1 MIAFAIF
8 IILSLIV
15 VTTLTV
21 GYEGK
26 REDLRSSI
34 RTIKLLVRNISFLK
48 EEASRPE
55 LEIWLKLAETNP
67 YQAEKALAT
76 RLKIELPIK
85 EEK

>member
-1 MIAFAIF
+1 MIAFAIY
-8 IILSLIV
+8 IVLSLIGITIFSV
-15 VTTLTV
+15 SYD
-21 GYEGK
+21 GR
-26 REDLRSSI
+26 REDLRSSL